1 MVYLNQFLNVMVLN
15 YSNNE
20 KAEIKES
27 QLREESAACHLLFIL
42 STIAEG
48 RDLNHMSARARAG
61 GEARQLRLWQGRSR
75 SQRDPPWLSVSYSL
89 VCHGPCCHFYQIRRL
104 HESCCL
110 LEFLSG
116 PLNAPDGEKYK
127 YNRTTFRTKRRLSFL
142 EIITFMSFSFDI
154 FLRLKKRDKEN
165 EKLYF

>member
-1 MVYLNQFLNVMVLN
+1 MTSTTIKTPTKNDATDILELCAFMVDYLNQFLSFMVLN

-61 GEARQLRLWQGRSR
+61 GEARQLRL
-75 SQRDPPWLSVSYSL
+75 
-89 VCHGPCCHFYQIRRL
+89 
-104 HESCCL
+104 
-110 LEFLSG
+110 
-116 PLNAPDGEKYK
+116 
-127 YNRTTFRTKRRLSFL
+127 
-142 EIITFMSFSFDI
+142 
-154 FLRLKKRDKEN
+154 
-165 EKLYF
+165 

>member
-61 GEARQLRLWQGRSR
+61 GEARQLRL
-75 SQRDPPWLSVSYSL
+75 
-89 VCHGPCCHFYQIRRL
+89 
-104 HESCCL
+104 
-110 LEFLSG
+110 
-116 PLNAPDGEKYK
+116 
-127 YNRTTFRTKRRLSFL
+127 
-142 EIITFMSFSFDI
+142 
-154 FLRLKKRDKEN
+154 
-165 EKLYF
+165 